1 MTPETERHS
10 HIPKLPSVQR
20 HVIVGSLE
28 TDEKRCTLVQSFAN
42 AVRLRLAG
50 EIIVRVLFI
59 SSNNVTSGL
68 ETPLPL
74 GLACVTAATE
84 KAGHEVRLL
93 ALASEATWETAIRNA
108 IAQLHPDIIGISVRN
123 IDDQNMQGAHFFLA
137 PLRQLVAVCRKVSRA
152 PVVLGGAGYSI
163 FPGSALTF
171 LGADF
176 GIQGEGEITF
186 PALLSWLETGR
197 RTAVP
202 PGVYLPNR
210 AALQRSYVEHL
221 DTLCLPEPRLWL
233 DSIDTAARVP
243 VQSRRGCPLDCVFCS
258 TSAIEGKPVRKRSPE
273 LVAAWIAEVC
283 ARGFRN
289 FHFVDNTFNLPPSY
303 AKDLCRRVI
312 DSGLGL
318 DWWAIV
324 YPKWVDLELVRL
336 MAKAGCTQISLGF
349 ESGSEPILQMLNKR
363 FHCTEVQIISEM
375 FADAGI
381 ERFGFLLLGGPGET
395 RDTVEES
402 LAFAE
407 SLHLDFLKIT
417 VGIRIYPH
425 TPLAARA
432 VADGVVRA
440 DDDLLSPRFYLAA
453 SLRDWLPER
462 VAQMAAS

>member
-1 MTPETERHS
+1 
-10 HIPKLPSVQR
+10 
-20 HVIVGSLE
+20 
-28 TDEKRCTLVQSFAN
+28 
-42 AVRLRLAG
+42 
-50 EIIVRVLFI
+50 VRVLLI

-74 GLACVTAATE
+74 GLACVAAATE

-93 ALASEATWETAIRNA
+93 ALASEAAWEAAIRNA
-108 IAQLHPDIIGISVRN
+108 ISQLHPDVIGISVRN
-123 IDDQNMQGAHFFLA
+123 IDDQNMQCAHFFLA
-137 PLRQLVAVCRKVSRA
+137 PLKGLLAVCRKVSRA

-176 GIQGEGEITF
+176 GIQGEGEIAF
-186 PALLSWLETGR
+186 PALLSWLEAGR
-197 RTAVP
+197 RTAAP

-210 AALQRSYVEHL
+210 AALQRSYVEYL
-221 DTLCLPEPRLWL
+221 DTLRLPEPRLWL
-233 DSIDTAARVP
+233 DSTTDTAARVP

-273 LVAAWIAEVC
+273 LVVAWMAEVY

-303 AKDLCRRVI
+303 AKDLCCRVI
-312 DSGLGL
+312 DSGLDL

-324 YPKWVDLELVRL
+324 YPKWVDVALVQL

-349 ESGSEPILQMLNKR
+349 ESGSKPILQMLNKR
-363 FHCTEVQIISEM
+363 FNRTDVQIISEM

-381 ERFGFLLLGGPGET
+381 ERYGFLLLGGPGET

-425 TPLAARA
+425 TPLASRA
-432 VADGVVRA
+432 VAEGAVRP
-440 DDDLLSPRFYLAA
+440 DDDLLAPRFYLAA

-462 VAQMAAS
+462 VAQVVAS

>member
-1 MTPETERHS
+1 M
-10 HIPKLPSVQR
+10 
-20 HVIVGSLE
+20 
-28 TDEKRCTLVQSFAN
+28 
-42 AVRLRLAG
+42 
-50 EIIVRVLFI
+50 RVLLI

-74 GLACVTAATE
+74 GLACVAAATE

-93 ALASEATWETAIRNA
+93 ALASEATWDAAIQNA
-108 IAQLHPDIIGISVRN
+108 ISQLHPDVIGISVRN
-123 IDDQNMQGAHFFLA
+123 IDDQNMQCAHFFLA
-137 PLRQLVAVCRKVSRA
+137 PLKQLVAVCRKVSRA
-152 PVVLGGAGYSI
+152 PVVLGGAGYGI

-186 PALLSWLETGR
+186 PALLSWLEAGR

-202 PGVYLPNR
+202 PGVHLPDR
-210 AALQRSYVEHL
+210 AALQRSYVENL
-221 DTLCLPEPRLWL
+221 DTLRLPEPRLWL
-233 DSIDTAARVP
+233 DSTDTAARVP

-289 FHFVDNTFNLPPSY
+289 FHFVDNTFNLPLSY
-303 AKDLCRRVI
+303 AKDLCCRVI
-312 DSGLGL
+312 DSGLDL

-324 YPKWVDLELVRL
+324 YPKWVDVELVQL

-349 ESGSEPILQMLNKR
+349 ESGSEPILRMLNKR
-363 FHCTEVQIISEM
+363 FNRTEVQIISEM
-375 FADAGI
+375 FADVGI

-395 RDTVEES
+395 RDSVEES

-407 SLHLDFLKIT
+407 SLHLDYLKIT

-425 TPLAARA
+425 TPLADRA
-432 VADGVVRA
+432 IAEGVVRA
-440 DDDLLSPRFYLAA
+440 NDDLLSPRFYLAA

-462 VAQMAAS
+462 VAQVVAS